1 MSALLAAYGAAG
13 GAPPATMES
22 LRVLEDGTARAI
34 VGSPWPDGAPLDEAG
49 VYETTLAPGD
59 LEALRALAQDQDL
72 RAAAGEHGPIRGD
85 SGARSISVGEEL
97 TIRWGAFADPPPA
110 VKAAEARLRE
120 LLARVR
126 EHPVAVL
133 RLRDGELSNPG
144 SEPVTYRVE
153 LRTGD
158 GDNLSAY
165 HAATPVPAG
174 PSHGELGPGE
184 TRRIALGQG
193 LNAFARG
200 ALEVAVDDRPLALD
214 VFVVSQSAVVTDPKT
229 VG

>member
-1 MSALLAAYGAAG
+1 MSTLLVAYGAAG

-22 LRVLEDGTARAI
+22 LRVLADGTARAI
-34 VGSPWPDGAPLDEAG
+34 VGSPWPDGTPLDEAG

-59 LEALRALAQDQDL
+59 LEALRTLADDEPL

-85 SGARSISVGEEL
+85 SGARTISLGEDL
-97 TIRWGAFADPPPA
+97 TIRWGAFADPPSA
-110 VKAAEARLRE
+110 VTAAEARLRDV
-120 LLARVR
+120 LARVR

-133 RLRDGELSNPG
+133 RLRDGALSNPG
-144 SEPVTYRVE
+144 TQPVSYRVE

-158 GDNLSAY
+158 GDSLAAF
-165 HAATPVPAG
+165 HAATPTG

-184 TRRIALGQG
+184 TVRIDPGQG
-193 LNAFARG
+193 RNAFARG

-214 VFVVSQSAVVTDPKT
+214 VFVVSQSAGPGFARGRT

>member
-1 MSALLAAYGAAG
+1 VSAALLAAYGASG

-22 LRVLEDGTARAI
+22 LRVLADGTARAI
-34 VGSPWPDGAPLDEAG
+34 VGSPWPDGTPLDEAG
-49 VYETTLAPGD
+49 VYETTLAPDD
-59 LEALRALAQDQDL
+59 LEALRHLVHDEQL

-85 SGARSISVGEEL
+85 SGARSISLGEDL

-110 VKAAEARLRE
+110 VRTAEAQLRE
-120 LLARVR
+120 LLAGVR

-144 SEPVTYRVE
+144 TEPVTYRVE

-165 HAATPVPAG
+165 HAATPVPSG
-174 PSHGELGPGE
+174 PSHGELEPGE
-184 TRRIALGQG
+184 TRRVAGGQG
-193 LNAFARG
+193 RNAFARG
-200 ALEVAVDDRPLALD
+200 ALEVAVDERPLALD
-214 VFVVSQSAVVTDPKT
+214 VFVVSQS
-229 VG
+229 G

>member
-1 MSALLAAYGAAG
+1 MSAPLLAAYGAAG
-13 GAPPATMES
+13 GTPPATMES

-34 VGSPWPDGAPLDEAG
+34 VGSPWPDGTPRDEAG
-49 VYETTLAPGD
+49 VYETTLAPDD
-59 LEALRALAQDQDL
+59 LDAVRALANDEQL

-85 SGARSISVGEEL
+85 SGARSISLGEDL

-110 VKAAEARLRE
+110 VQAAEAQLRDV
-120 LLARVR
+120 LARVR

-144 SEPVTYRVE
+144 SAPVSYRVE
-153 LRTGD
+153 VSSGD
-158 GDNLSAY
+158 GDTLAAY
-165 HAATPVPAG
+165 RAATPTG

-184 TRRIALGQG
+184 TVQITSGQG
-193 LNAFARG
+193 RNAFARG

-214 VFVVSQSAVVTDPKT
+214 VFVVSQS
-229 VG
+229 G

>member
-1 MSALLAAYGAAG
+1 
-13 GAPPATMES
+13 MEA

-34 VGSPWPDGAPLDEAG
+34 VGSPWPDGRPLDEAG

-59 LEALRALAQDQDL
+59 LEALRALTQDQDL

-85 SGARSISVGEEL
+85 SGGRSISLGEDL

-110 VKAAEARLRE
+110 VTAAEARLRE
-120 LLARVR
+120 MLARVR

-133 RLRDGELSNPG
+133 RLRGGTLSNPG
-144 SEPVTYRVE
+144 SRPVSYRVE

-165 HAATPVPAG
+165 HAATPVG
-174 PSHGELGPGE
+174 TSHGELRPGAAV
-184 TRRIALGQG
+184 TAPSGRGSA
-193 LNAFARG
+193 AFARG
-200 ALEVAVDDRPLALD
+200 ALEAIVDGQPLALD
-214 VFVVSQSAVVTDPKT
+214 VFIVAR
-229 VG
+229 